1 MKYRIDGPI
10 PTFVTA
16 TEDGADIDISL
27 HLVRAV
33 FASLFAA
40 ADSNPEGFGEEFA
53 DMHALSVSAQQQGR
67 DSHARH
73 EFDARME
80 KYLAEF
86 ADEGQ
91 VRLYATGLHQLRDA
105 LSQIAAPRPL
115 PGQQDRR
122 AS

>member
-33 FASLFAA
+33 FASLFEA
-40 ADSNPEGFGEEFA
+40 ADANPEGFGEEFA
-53 DMHALSVSAQQQGR
+53 DMYALSVSAQQQGR
-67 DSHARH
+67 DSHAWH

-105 LSQIAAPRPL
+105 LAQIAAPRPL
-115 PGQQDRR
+115 PGQRS
-122 AS
+122 AGAA